1 MPRWST
7 CLAAGFAA
15 LLLAPGEA
23 RAQSIELNPAN
34 VRRSNGFRD
43 QSLNPTWISRADCIG
58 DDRFIFPLVLA
69 GFPVG
74 YSLQVWVGESGA
86 QCEDINNRTGN
97 TVKCW
102 KVADFTPTS
111 TNTPEISIPVRD
123 IIARKIGSTTST
135 GSESDCDNSSF
146 SSNDTPQPLDLY
158 FLPIQGNTTG
168 TGKIYS
174 TKVDLLGPAAPTG
187 VKIGVGENLLVMEWN
202 QVSSGDITGYQFFCD
217 PPPGSEGSSEVRST
231 DDPSP
236 FEDNCEEGGRS
247 GSGGSGGSGGDGGSA
262 GTVSGVDTSGLG
274 DNNGEAGAAGE
285 AGAGGEVGAAGEAGA
300 GGDAGAG
307 DAGAGG
313 EGTAGT
319 LQLPGGSG
327 GDAGLGGDAGAGQ
340 GGVAGSSS
348 AGTSG
353 SGGTTC
359 TPVQGSACPSVN
371 LIGGKTLKDPGKYLC
386 GSVSGLSATK
396 GSVTNLTNFQ
406 RYTVAIAAVD
416 GVGNVGPLSSLVCE
430 TPQPIDDFYKVY
442 RDAGGRAGG
451 GYCQVGLA
459 GLSPPGGLPL
469 LAALSSLGALAFRRR
484 GGRR

>member
-7 CLAAGFAA
+7 CLAAVVAA
-15 LLLAPGEA
+15 HLLAPGEV

-43 QSLNPTWISRADCIG
+43 PSLNPTWISRADCLG
-58 DDRFIFPLVLA
+58 DDKFIFPLVLN

-102 KVADFTPTS
+102 KVVDFTPTS
-111 TNTPEISIPVRD
+111 TNTPEIIIPVRD
-123 IIARKIGSTTST
+123 IIARKIGSTIST
-135 GSESDCDNSSF
+135 GSESDCENSSF
-146 SSNDTPQPLDLY
+146 SLNDTPQPLDLY

-187 VKIGVGENLLVMEWN
+187 VKIGIGENLLVLEWN

-217 PPPGSEGSSEVRST
+217 PPPGSSSTGEIRST

-236 FEDNCEEGGRS
+236 FEEDCVEEGRGGAS
-247 GSGGSGGSGGDGGSA
+247 GSTGKGNGGDTSGLSDGSGEAGQAGQGGQGGDEGEGEQGGEVGSGGAGFGGSGGSGVSSGDGRTNCA
-262 GTVSGVDTSGLG
+262 P
-274 DNNGEAGAAGE
+274 A
-285 AGAGGEVGAAGEAGA
+285 
-300 GGDAGAG
+300 
-307 DAGAGG
+307 
-313 EGTAGT
+313 
-319 LQLPGGSG
+319 Q
-327 GDAGLGGDAGAGQ
+327 
-340 GGVAGSSS
+340 GSS
-348 AGTSG
+348 
-353 SGGTTC
+353 
-359 TPVQGSACPSVN
+359 CPSVN
-371 LIGGKTLKDPGKYLC
+371 LIGGKILKNPEKYLC
-386 GSVSGLSATK
+386 GSASGLSATK
-396 GSVTNLTNFQ
+396 GSVSNLTNFQ

-416 GVGNVGPLSSLVCE
+416 GVGNVGPLSPLVCE

-451 GYCQVGLA
+451 GYCQVNLTE
-459 GLSPPGGLPL
+459 LPRGGSLPL
-469 LAALSSLGALAFRRR
+469 LGVLASLGALALRSRWR
-484 GGRR
+484 CR